1 MGATLERYTYEDGR
15 VYTDGDLW
23 LPSVSTVLD
32 ERAKAPALKNYL
44 QNTSQSKQDQKTFY
58 TQNRGT
64 LIHYEL
70 LSQLVDEEF
79 WSDDEQH
86 SEDCLRGKRTH
97 DGTGLTGDYETWQR
111 YQDDLEWAERA
122 WELVKRTSGISPE
135 TTIDVELFVY
145 NEDVGYAGQFD
156 LLYRDGSD
164 VVLGDIKTSKRV
176 YDKHLLQLAAYANA
190 VDIVVDRLEVIRINP
205 DASTWEVS
213 NSNDWKE
220 SRTEL
225 FEEFTSL
232 RESLADDRLE
242 QLTDRAQDE

>member
-32 ERAKAPALKNYL
+32 ERDKAPALKNYL
-44 QNTSQSKQDQKTFY
+44 QNTSQSRQDQKTFY

-86 SEDCLRGKRTH
+86 SEECLRGKRTH
-97 DGTGLTGDYETWQR
+97 EGTGLTGDYETWQR
-111 YQDDLEWAERA
+111 YQGDLEWAEGA
-122 WELVKRTSGISPE
+122 WDFVKRMKGINPE

-145 NEDVGYAGQFD
+145 NKDVGYAGQFD

-205 DASTWEVS
+205 DAMTWEVS
-213 NSNDWKE
+213 SSNDWKE
-220 SRTEL
+220 SRSEL
-225 FEEFTSL
+225 FEEFVSL
-232 RESLADDRLE
+232 REELADDRLE